1 MIRELTKAEEQVMQ
15 ILWKAEESIVR
26 DLVDQ
31 FPEPKPAYNT
41 VSTVLRVL
49 EKKGFV
55 DHKAYGTT
63 YVYFPLVSKMEYS
76 KFQFTNLIK
85 NYFNG
90 SFPKM
95 AAFFAKE
102 NNLSIQELE
111 EMMQMAS
118 HELENEADSG
128 EPNDAN

>member
-1 MIRELTKAEEQVMQ
+1 MIRDLTKAEEQVMQ
-15 ILWKAEESIVR
+15 ILWKVDESIVR

-31 FPEPKPAYNT
+31 FPDPKPAYNT

-49 EKKGFV
+49 EKKKFV

-63 YVYFPLVSKMEYS
+63 YLYFPLVSKKEYS

-95 AAFFAKE
+95 AAFFAQE
-102 NNLSIQELE
+102 NKLSIQELE
-111 EMMQMAS
+111 EMMDMAKD
-118 HELENEADSG
+118 ELTDENKES
-128 EPNDAN
+128 EL

>member
-1 MIRELTKAEEQVMQ
+1 MIRDLTKAEEQVMQ
-15 ILWKAEESIVR
+15 ILWKVDESIVR

-31 FPEPKPAYNT
+31 FPDPKPAYNT

-49 EKKGFV
+49 EKKEFV
-55 DHKAYGTT
+55 NHKAYGTT
-63 YVYFPLVSKMEYS
+63 YLYFPLVSKKEYS

-95 AAFFAKE
+95 AAFFAQE

-111 EMMQMAS
+111 EMMDMAKN
-118 HELENEADSG
+118 ELTDEKKKSEL
-128 EPNDAN
+128 

>member
-1 MIRELTKAEEQVMQ
+1 MMRDLTKAEEQVMQ
-15 ILWKAEESIVR
+15 ILWEVGESIVR

-31 FPEPKPAYNT
+31 FPDPKPAYNT

-55 DHKAYGTT
+55 DHKTYGTT
-63 YVYFPLVSKMEYS
+63 YLFFPLVSKKEYS

-95 AAFFAKE
+95 AAFFAQE

-111 EMMQMAS
+111 EMM
-118 HELENEADSG
+118 D
-128 EPNDAN
+128 DATYQRRLF

>member
-1 MIRELTKAEEQVMQ
+1 MKELTKAEEQVMQ
-15 ILWKAEESIVR
+15 VLWKVKEGIVR
-26 DLVDQ
+26 DLISHFRD
-31 FPEPKPAYNT
+31 PKPAYNT

-63 YVYFPLVSKMEYS
+63 YVYFPLVSKKDYS
-76 KFQFTNLIK
+76 GFQFSNLIK

-95 AAFFAKE
+95 AAFFAHE
-102 NNLSIQELE
+102 NNMSMQDLE
-111 EMMQMAS
+111 EMLSIAKEEMEKFEGS
-118 HELENEADSG
+118 PEDNTKK
-128 EPNDAN
+128 

>member
-15 ILWKAEESIVR
+15 ILWDSEEAIVR
-26 DLVDQ
+26 DMVEQ
-31 FPEPKPAYNT
+31 FPDPRPAYNT

-63 YVYFPLVSKMEYS
+63 YVYFPLISKKDYS

-95 AAFFAKE
+95 AAFFARE

-111 EMMQMAS
+111 EMMDLARE
-118 HELENEADSG
+118 ELNDENVPN
-128 EPNDAN
+128 EPM

>member
-1 MIRELTKAEEQVMQ
+1 MIRDLTKAEEQVMQ
-15 ILWKAEESIVR
+15 ILWEVDESIVR

-31 FPEPKPAYNT
+31 FPDPKPAYNT

-49 EKKGFV
+49 EKKEFV
-55 DHKAYGTT
+55 NHKAYGTT
-63 YVYFPLVSKMEYS
+63 YLYFPLVSKKEYS

-95 AAFFAKE
+95 ATFFARE
-102 NNLSIQELE
+102 NDLSLIELE
-111 EMMQMAS
+111 DI
-118 HELENEADSG
+118 LR
-128 EPNDAN
+128 DAQTQNKRNKKEE